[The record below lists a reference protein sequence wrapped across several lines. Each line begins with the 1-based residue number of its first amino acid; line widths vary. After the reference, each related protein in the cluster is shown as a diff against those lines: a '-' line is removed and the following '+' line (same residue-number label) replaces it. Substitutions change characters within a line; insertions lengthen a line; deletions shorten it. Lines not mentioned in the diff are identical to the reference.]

1 MSISTFTC
9 SCDSKKE
16 RRLILDGGI
25 LGNYMI
31 DLCIHCYRSHEKKFV
46 IKEEVLNN

>member
-16 RRLILDGGI
+16 RRLIFDGGV
-25 LGNYMI
+25 LGNYVV
-31 DLCIHCYRSHEKKFV
+31 DLCIHCYRSQEKKFLV
-46 IKEEVLNN
+46 KEGMLDN